1 MKNYFKTIY
10 NFAKEF
16 KGRFIVLF
24 LFLIVAEVLTL
35 TTPHFTGK
43 IVDSLST
50 QSPLA
55 VIASIFIAFGFIRV
69 ITTLINFAQT
79 VFELKK
85 IDTILENNL
94 IIQVY
99 AKLKSIPVGQ
109 TILKHSGLKQTLID
123 KGVNSLAQTTFTAI
137 NELIPSILRLSVACI
152 ALFFIHPYVGILGA
166 SSIVVALLF
175 IILHTPRFYKK
186 IIVNNEKWDTI
197 GKEHSEFL
205 RYGGLIKLSGNEA
218 KVIEE
223 LLKERSSTIEGTTKL
238 WIENLIVA
246 RIRDITWV
254 ILSSVTLFV
263 CGYFVTTQTVT
274 LGQFVTASLWISILS
289 SAFGTINSAYRR
301 LLRQSP
307 HIYEYQKIMNEEP
320 IFIENGVSPFS
331 SNFKQINFN
340 NINFSYPSK
349 ELTEK
354 NTLENLSLTLKAGK
368 TYALVGHSGAGKT
381 TIIQLLL
388 RAFDPTSGSI
398 TIDDT
403 DLRDI
408 NLEEYRRSIGYVEQ
422 HVELFDKPLKYNI
435 LFGVTEEKK
444 VGAEKDLDRVAKLAR
459 IDQFFDRLE
468 NGYET
473 LIGEKG
479 VKLSGGERQ
488 RVGIARAL
496 IKNPSI
502 LIFDEATSSLDAE
515 NEALIHDAMKDALKG
530 RTGIIIAHRLSTV
543 RDADQIIVMDHGQIA
558 GMGTHDELAKDCEPY
573 KRLISRQVV
582 TM

>member
-16 KGRFIVLF
+16 RGRFIVLF
-24 LFLIVAEVLTL
+24 LFLIIAEVLTL
-35 TTPHFTGK
+35 TTPYFTGK

-50 QSPLA
+50 QVPFA
-55 VIASIFIAFGFIRV
+55 IIITVFVAFGAIRLLSSV
-69 ITTLINFAQT
+69 LMLIQQI
-79 VFELKK
+79 FEIHK
-85 IDTILENNL
+85 IDMVLENSL
-94 IIQVY
+94 IIQIY

-109 TILKHSGLKQTLID
+109 TLLKHSGLKQTLIG
-123 KGVNSLAQTTFTAI
+123 KGISSLIQTAFTVI
-137 NELIPSILRLSVACI
+137 NELIPSVLRLTVACV
-152 ALFFIHPYVGILGA
+152 ALFFIHPYVGALGTV
-166 SSIVVALLF
+166 SIVITVL
-175 IILHTPRFYKK
+175 IILIHTPRFYKK
-186 IIVNNEKWDTI
+186 LLVDNAKWDI
-197 GKEHSEFL
+197 IEKEHSEFL
-205 RYGGLIKLSGNEA
+205 RYGSLIKLSGNEE
-218 KVIEE
+218 KISEE
-223 LLKERSSTIEGTTKL
+223 LINERTEVTEAAQKMWTEGIL
-238 WIENLIVA
+238 VG

-254 ILSSVTLFV
+254 ILSSFTLFV
-263 CGYFVTTQTVT
+263 CGYFVTKNTIT

-307 HIYEYQKIMNEEP
+307 HIHEYQKILEEKP
-320 IFIENGVSPFS
+320 LFLESGNHSFSPGFKKI
-331 SNFKQINFN
+331 NFK
-340 NINFSYPSK
+340 NINFVYPSK
-349 ELTEK
+349 EVAEK
-354 NTLENLSLTLKAGK
+354 NTLQNLSLTLEAGK

-422 HVELFDKPLKYNI
+422 HVELFDKSLKYNI

-444 VGAEKDLDRVAKLAR
+444 AEVEKNLDHVAKLAR
-459 IDQFFDRLE
+459 IDQFFNRLE
-468 NGYET
+468 NGYDT

-496 IKNPSI
+496 IKDPSI

-515 NEALIHDAMKDALKG
+515 NEALIHEAMKDALKG

-543 RDADQIIVMDHGQIA
+543 RDADQIIVMDHGQVA